1 MKNVKILFLSSLFFL
16 STLSAWDARPPCYK
30 DLERNF
36 FQFRTT
42 SEALALW
49 RVPQGQWDAIVK
61 LAQSKA
67 HEAESLIEK
76 KARRYN
82 PNPLQ
87 NPFQPDVAKDLLK
100 ETMQQIFQRTV
111 IESGFFDTVSIDKM
125 FDYIWTSDPRI
136 QACFPP
142 TPKVNPNSRASGVT
156 RSPSSTR

>member
-1 MKNVKILFLSSLFFL
+1 MKNVKILFLSSLFFVT
-16 STLSAWDARPPCYK
+16 TLSAWDARPSCYK

-36 FQFRTT
+36 FQFKVT

-61 LAQSKA
+61 LAQFKGR
-67 HEAESLIEK
+67 EAESLIER
-76 KARRYN
+76 KARRYS

-100 ETMQQIFQRTV
+100 ETMFQIFERTV
-111 IESGFFDTVSIDKM
+111 IESGFFDTVSIERM

-136 QACFPP
+136 QSCFPP
-142 TPKVNPNSRASGVT
+142 TPKLPANSRASGVT
-156 RSPSSTR
+156 RTPASLR